1 MENELPRTDI
11 FRAFQPSLEL
21 IERDGGDPPSLNI
34 KFAVFERWA
43 EINSAFEGRFMERI
57 APGAFKKTIREN
69 LSNIKVLLSHGKD
82 PSLGMTVLGS
92 IDSLREEADGPIARV
107 NLFRSVPQLLLDG
120 LRAGVYG
127 ASFRAKP
134 IKEDVNY
141 MAGRSDYNPNGLPEV
156 TRQEVR
162 LVDFGPTPFPQYD
175 GTSVV
180 MRSMTDELVLAE
192 LLRQPQVIRDLLEQG
207 AAALERSDEPEPEEA
222 TTPPPDEPQHSAEDV
237 PEVEREEEPEWLLK
251 P

>member
-11 FRAFQPSLEL
+11 FRAFQPSLEV
-21 IERDGGDPPSLNI
+21 IERDGGEPPSLNI
-34 KFAVFERWA
+34 KFALFDRWT
-43 EINSAFEGRFMERI
+43 EIDSAVEGHFMERV

-69 LSNIKVLLSHGKD
+69 LANVKVLLSHGKD

-92 IDSLREEADGPIARV
+92 IDSLREEDDGPVSKV

-141 MAGRSDYNPNGLPEV
+141 TAGRSDYNPDGLPEV
-156 TRQEVR
+156 TRQELR

-175 GTSVV
+175 GTSAV
-180 MRSMTDELVLAE
+180 MRSTTDELALAE
-192 LLRQPQVIRDLLEQG
+192 LFRQPQVIRDLLEHG

-237 PEVEREEEPEWLLK
+237 HELEREEEPEWLLR